1 MLTVGGFSMVMG
13 LTMIKVRPGCER
25 AVYAGLQKRP
35 EVIDIYRLFGEY
47 NFFLVI
53 QAVGKSR
60 VEQVLREIEDE
71 KVIETGPVLLTAESD
86 PMIVPSAVAEYAAIA
101 G

>member
-1 MLTVGGFSMVMG
+1 MVMG
-13 LTMIKVRPGCER
+13 LTMIKVRQGCER
-25 AVYAGLQKRP
+25 SVYAGLQKRP

-53 QAVGKSR
+53 QAEGRNR
-60 VEQVLREIEDE
+60 VEQVLREIRDE
-71 KVIETGPVLLTAESD
+71 RVIETGPVLLSAESD
-86 PMIVPSAVAEYAAIA
+86 PMCVPSAMAEYAATV

>member
-1 MLTVGGFSMVMG
+1 MVMG
-13 LTMIKVRPGCER
+13 LTMIKVRPGYER
-25 AVYAGLQKRP
+25 SVYAGLRKRP

-53 QAVGKSR
+53 QAVGRSR
-60 VEQVLREIEDE
+60 VEQVLREIKDE
-71 KVIETGPVLLTAESD
+71 TVIDTGPVLLTAESD
-86 PMIVPSAVAEYAAIA
+86 PMAVPLVAEEYAATV